1 MNKLSA
7 VLKERRKELG
17 LTLAQIAELMGVA
30 EATVQRWES
39 GNIKSIR
46 YDKMDK
52 LAEILQVNPATFMG
66 WDTRSVE
73 ESEETVKVRF
83 IGDVA
88 AGYGH
93 IAVDEY
99 ETLEVPKSWLRGRPA
114 SAYFAMRVS
123 GSSMYPEYKDGD
135 EVLCIATNEM
145 GGSGKVGVIIYNSE
159 QATLKRL
166 VYKKGEDWLDLV
178 PINPE
183 WETKR
188 IVGADL
194 ELCRV
199 IGKPLRLIRHVE
211 EG

>member
-1 MNKLSA
+1 MTLGEKIRDLRIAGGMTQEELAAKLGTTKQT
-7 VLKERRKELG
+7 VWKYENDVVTNLPLKKISG
-17 LTLAQIAELMGVA
+17 LADALHTSPGYLMG
-30 EATVQRWES
+30 W
-39 GNIKSIR
+39 I
-46 YDKMDK
+46 
-52 LAEILQVNPATFMG
+52 
-66 WDTRSVE
+66 VE
-73 ESEETVKVRF
+73 EAEETVKVRF